1 MRIILA
7 SQSPRRAK
15 VFKKLG
21 LPFEIIP
28 SNFDEKIIKEKNPL
42 KLVEKLAL
50 EKARAVA
57 RKNTGALVV
66 GGDNVIELNGKI
78 LGKPKDLAE
87 ARKILL
93 EASGRTLKTYNG
105 VALIYNEKER
115 STAVSGFGQMKKY
128 SNEAISNYFARVNPL
143 DKAGGFAGDPAEGGE
158 FLENFEGEPG
168 EELGLPLNSLKKL
181 LKSFEVKV

>member
-15 VFKKLG
+15 VFKKRG

-105 VALIYNEKER
+105 VALIYNE
-115 STAVSGFGQMKKY
+115 
-128 SNEAISNYFARVNPL
+128 
-143 DKAGGFAGDPAEGGE
+143 
-158 FLENFEGEPG
+158 
-168 EELGLPLNSLKKL
+168 
-181 LKSFEVKV
+181 